1 MIYLTIKCFYSL
13 FYRHSDEV
21 VDRGEFI
28 KKCGERWKTMTAKEK
43 NKFNQMQEL
52 DKKRFQTEM
61 QVYNQVQN
69 CECFC
74 STQLWCKHSSHIE
87 WLIYWVFHLLQ
98 QTTK

>member
-1 MIYLTIKCFYSL
+1 
-13 FYRHSDEV
+13 
-21 VDRGEFI
+21 
-28 KKCGERWKTMTAKEK
+28 MTAKEK

-98 QTTK
+98 QTTKQGPFIAINPIKFNKFVSKFLCWLIKCKFLVHF

>member
-1 MIYLTIKCFYSL
+1 MLSFFH
-13 FYRHSDEV
+13 FYRYSDEV

-61 QVYNQVQN
+61 QVYNQVQK
-69 CECFC
+69 CEFFG
-74 STQLWCKHSSHIE
+74 STQIWLKYLFILTIHSAKM
-87 WLIYWVFHLLQ
+87 L
-98 QTTK
+98 